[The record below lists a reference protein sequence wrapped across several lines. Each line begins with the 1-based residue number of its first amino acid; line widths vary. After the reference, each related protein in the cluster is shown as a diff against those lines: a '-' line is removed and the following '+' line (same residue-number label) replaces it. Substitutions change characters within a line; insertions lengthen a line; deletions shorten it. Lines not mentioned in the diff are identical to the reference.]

1 MGSGMSR
8 EEGPGIGDVAG
19 RPLRERGSKAIDPQ
33 PLAPNPQQSARDEI
47 LGRLKSQVRDAESP
61 EPWRS
66 RRHFEDLA
74 GQFAQALTAVNG
86 EVRRAKDFAGALEQL
101 DQILRQIEAESAVAD
116 AHVLLEDV
124 DFPGRWPE
132 VQWHIVGQT
141 EGDLR
146 GFAASADMGISGA
159 DAALAETGSVVVSS
173 GPGRSRLTSLLPP
186 VHVALVPTSCLTAD
200 IFTWTAARQEEPPSS
215 LTLISGPS
223 KTADIEQTMAIGVHG
238 PKRFIAILYED

>member
-1 MGSGMSR
+1 MSRDRGSGNR
-8 EEGPGIGDVAG
+8 DQL
-19 RPLRERGSKAIDPQ
+19 PLTPDPRS
-33 PLAPNPQQSARDEI
+33 PIPDQQQTARDEI
-47 LGRLKSQVRDAESP
+47 LDRLKSQARDVEAP

-66 RRHFEDLA
+66 RRQFDDLA
-74 GQFAQALTAVNG
+74 GQFDQALTAARG
-86 EVRRAKDFAGALEQL
+86 EVRRAKDFAEALEQL
-101 DQILRQIEAESAVAD
+101 DQILRQIEAESALAD
-116 AHVLLEDV
+116 AHLLLDEV
-124 DFPGRWPE
+124 DFPSRWPE
-132 VQWHIVGQT
+132 VQWHIVGRT

-146 GFAASADMGISGA
+146 GFAASADVGISGA

-186 VHVALVPTSCLTAD
+186 VHVALVPTSRLTAD
-200 IFTWTAARQEEPPSS
+200 IFTWTAARQGELPSS